1 VTRAG
6 RAGRGTPAGRDVGQ
20 LLADYGHTLPQRTDP
35 EPEVAEGRLFPRL
48 RSPRGIRDRGAGWG
62 GGYAPLSQWRMT
74 SDQAPVFW
82 PFIAAPILPPTGA
95 QMGLDEFSGG
105 SFYCDPNGWVLDDEI
120 PVTNPNVF
128 VMGKPGT
135 GKSSCVKQFIIRML
149 EFGYRALILG
159 DSKDEYEALCAAF
172 GVTPFAIGPGQPTRV
187 NPLDIGP
194 LGHGWTRL
202 PEEEAQRRAA
212 IIFSRWLVLIRGL
225 VGSQHIGEARVPFSP
240 SDERVVD
247 IVLRDLTGYNTGN
260 SVLREVTV
268 PQLWH
273 GIDEPTPEL
282 VDACRYAERQDFLD
296 GTRLLR
302 DCLGQLVKGHLA
314 GMFDDHTNIDIDWA
328 APIQSLSLKRLAT
341 LGDDAVGIG
350 LTCLGAWGRGQREIA
365 EPGDRR
371 IVVRDEMW
379 KQMRLGPEAVK
390 SLDSD
395 LRLSRADGDV
405 QIAVAHKPS
414 DTRAVGAEGSEA
426 DRIARDLLHLADTKI
441 LLGQDQS
448 VADELG
454 DLLGLSPMTQ
464 DLVTGWAMAGKGR
477 ALWLVGDRKY
487 KVQSVQHPLEN
498 ILTYTNDALSAVP
511 QDAAEALRPDT
522 AETDTA
528 ETDTGRPRQP
538 VGA

>member
-1 VTRAG
+1 VRRA
-6 RAGRGTPAGRDVGQ
+6 APTGRDVGQ
-20 LLADYGHTLPQRTDP
+20 LLADFGHTLPQRTAAVPDP
-35 EPEVAEGRLFPRL
+35 AEPRLFPRL
-48 RSPRGIRDRGAGWG
+48 RSARGPRERGAGWSP
-62 GGYAPLSQWRMT
+62 GYAPLSQWRMT

-82 PFIAAPILPPTGA
+82 PFIAAPVLPPTGA
-95 QMGLDEFSGG
+95 QMGIDEFSGG
-105 SFYCDPNGWVLDDEI
+105 SFYADPNGWVLDDEI
-120 PVTNPNVF
+120 PVTNPNIF

-135 GKSSCVKQFIIRML
+135 GKSSCVKLFIIRML

-159 DSKDEYEALCAAF
+159 DSKDEYEQLCAAF
-172 GVTPFAIGPGQPTRV
+172 GVKPFAIGPGQSTRV

-194 LGHGWTRL
+194 LGRGWRQL
-202 PEEEAQRRAA
+202 PEQEAKRRAA

-247 IVLRDLTGYNTGN
+247 TMLRELTGYRTGN
-260 SVLREVTV
+260 STLAEVTI

-273 GIDEPTPEL
+273 GIDEPTDDL
-282 VDACRYAERQDFLD
+282 VSACRYAGRQQFLD

-302 DCLGQLVKGHLA
+302 DALSQLVTGHLA
-314 GMFDDHTNIDIDWA
+314 GMFDDYTNIDIDWA

-365 EPGDRR
+365 APGDRR

-441 LLGQDQS
+441 LLGQDQAVS
-448 VADELG
+448 DELG
-454 DLLGLSPMTQ
+454 DLLGLPPMTQ
-464 DLVTGWAMAGKGR
+464 ELVTGWAMAGKGR

-487 KVQSVQHPLEN
+487 KVQSVRHPLEEA
-498 ILTYTNDALSAVP
+498 LTYTNDAVAGTTRELTTSEGVSGGNS
-511 QDAAEALRPDT
+511 RV
-522 AETDTA
+522 
-528 ETDTGRPRQP
+528 
-538 VGA
+538 VGP

>member
-1 VTRAG
+1 MRGMGRRA
-6 RAGRGTPAGRDVGQ
+6 AVGRDVGQ
-20 LLADYGHTLPQRTDP
+20 LLADFGHTLPQREPPAPDP
-35 EPEVAEGRLFPRL
+35 VEARLFPRL
-48 RSPRGIRDRGAGWG
+48 RSPRGLRERGAGWSP
-62 GGYAPLSQWRMT
+62 GYAPLSQWRMT

-95 QMGLDEFSGG
+95 QMGIDEFSGG
-105 SFYCDPNGWVLDDEI
+105 SFYCDPNGWVLDEQV
-120 PVTNPNVF
+120 PVTNPNIF

-172 GVTPFAIGPGQPTRV
+172 GVTPFAIGPGQPARV

-194 LGHGWTRL
+194 LGRDWDRL
-202 PEEEAQRRAA
+202 PGQEAKRRAA

-240 SDERVVD
+240 SDERVVAA
-247 IVLRDLTGYNTGN
+247 VLRELTGYRAGNTALAG
-260 SVLREVTV
+260 VTV

-273 GIDEPTPEL
+273 GIDEPTDDL
-282 VDACRYAERQDFLD
+282 VAACRYASRQDFLD

-302 DCLGQLVKGHLA
+302 DALSQLVTGHLA
-314 GMFDDHTNIDIDWA
+314 GMFDEPTNIAVDWD

-365 EPGDRR
+365 APGDRR

-414 DTRAVGAEGSEA
+414 DTRAVGAQGSEA

-441 LLGQDQS
+441 LHGQDAG
-448 VADELG
+448 VADEL
-454 DLLGLSPMTQ
+454 
-464 DLVTGWAMAGKGR
+464 
-477 ALWLVGDRKY
+477 
-487 KVQSVQHPLEN
+487 E
-498 ILTYTNDALSAVP
+498 
-511 QDAAEALRPDT
+511 
-522 AETDTA
+522 
-528 ETDTGRPRQP
+528 
-538 VGA
+538 

>member
-1 VTRAG
+1 MTRLTRVSG
-6 RAGRGTPAGRDVGQ
+6 RTAAGRGVGQ
-20 LLADYGHTLPQRTDP
+20 LLADFGHTLPQREPAVPDP
-35 EPEVAEGRLFPRL
+35 MEARLFPRL
-48 RSPRGIRDRGAGWG
+48 RSPRGPRVRGAGWSL
-62 GGYAPLSQWRMT
+62 GYAPLSQWRMT

-82 PFIAAPILPPTGA
+82 PFIAAPVLPPTGA
-95 QMGLDEFSGG
+95 QMGIDEWSGG
-105 SFYCDPNGWVLDDEI
+105 SFFADPNGWVLDDEI

-172 GVTPFAIGPGQPTRV
+172 GVTPFAIGPGQGARV

-194 LGHGWTRL
+194 LGHGWNRL
-202 PEEEAQRRAA
+202 ATEEANRRSA

-225 VGSQHIGEARVPFSP
+225 VGSQHIGEHRVPFSP

-247 IVLRDLTGYNTGN
+247 TVLRQLTGYGSGN
-260 SVLREVTV
+260 STLAPVTV

-273 GIDEPTPEL
+273 GIDEPTDAL
-282 VDACRYAERQDFLD
+282 VAACRYAGRQDFLD

-302 DCLGQLVKGHLA
+302 DALSQMVTGHLA
-314 GMFDDHTNIDIDWA
+314 GMFDDYTNIDIDWT
-328 APIQSLSLKRLAT
+328 APIQSLSLARLRP
-341 LGDDAVGIG
+341 LGDDAVGVA

-365 EPGDRR
+365 SPGDRR

-414 DTRAVGAEGSEA
+414 DTRAVGAQGSEA

-487 KVQSVQHPLEN
+487 KVQTVQHPLEKA
-498 ILTYTNDALSAVP
+498 LTYTNDA
-511 QDAAEALRPDT
+511 AA
-522 AETDTA
+522 
-528 ETDTGRPRQP
+528 GNSQNG
-538 VGA
+538 V